1 MLKNILKLDGA
12 QKLSKNEQKTINGG
26 IRADQCYI
34 TVANQAECDEWSGSF
49 RAPNKCLIVKPVPGP
64 DDNWEFILC

>member
-26 IRADQCYI
+26 ITEAMAQCL
-34 TVANQAECDEWSGSF
+34 ANGCVMQTASPGIGWVKGCGGSN
-49 RAPNKCLIVKPVPGP
+49 RIWCPIEL
-64 DDNWEFILC
+64 